1 MVKKIIP
8 LVMLSL
14 SLSGLAQERT
24 GETTVS
30 KTGVGIGVKVPS
42 KSAQLEVGGEDK
54 GILIPRLD
62 LVDAE
67 TYLGSDLA
75 GASKVTNIGMLVYH
89 KNSKNTELPEG
100 FYSWTGTKWDRITS
114 QSELTKVI
122 LETKT
127 EMVKEIEK
135 ITEIVTPGEPGE
147 NGEPGKDA
155 DLSYM
160 VVYSPSTDK
169 LSYLEKK
176 KGENGELVYEQK
188 EITFGELVQQQ
199 ETNTFFKEKKEIL
212 EGETKETLTGYIYYS
227 EKAITDWLEGGKN
240 VIADIPDD
248 NGFTID
254 VLASVKENIETVIK
268 ASETIIQE
276 VIKEADGTV
285 RVQEVNGKL
294 VLQYKPAGEKDYV
307 NVDLSGVETV
317 TSIDKFVWDEG
328 EKVFKSELNTE
339 PPLGEKGKIYYKYQG
354 EKNEAGQ
361 RVTQYI
367 DLSSDIVQA
376 IKNDTTIQ
384 ESISNTVNQH
394 FETIGG
400 NVFYGAINNDD
411 SKEYLYVVEGEEK
424 NKVKIDISE
433 SVKEVFDEIIKGET
447 KPGETPGED
456 NNNEI
461 VNSIKNAIGLK
472 VLTDKPAVD
481 TGNTIDSKKV
491 FKQSVTINVDKSNED
506 PSVNTD
512 FVGNIVVANF
522 GTLLNVSIY
531 DETGVLVCSNV
542 TDVVQTTT
550 SLKFSFGQGNLY
562 TPLETGYYTVVFEY
576 VSNIE
581 SKTDNK
587 K

>member
-1 MVKKIIP
+1 MKKNIIT
-8 LVMLSL
+8 LFALTFSL
-14 SLSGLAQERT
+14 FSLAQEGKPT
-24 GETTVS
+24 LP
-30 KTGVGIGVKVPS
+30 GVGIGTKTPS
-42 KSAQLEVGGEDK
+42 KSAQLEISADDK

-62 LVDAE
+62 LEGE
-67 TYLGSDLA
+67 TTFFKA
-75 GASKVTNIGMLVYH
+75 GGGDKTYNIGMLVYH
-89 KNSKNTELPEG
+89 KNSKNTDLVEG

-135 ITEIVTPGEPGE
+135 ITEVGVPGKPGE
-147 NGEPGKDA
+147 NGQPGTEA

-160 VVYSPSTDK
+160 VVYSPTTDK

-176 KGENGELVYEQK
+176 KGENGELIYEQK
-188 EITFGELVQQQ
+188 EITFGELVKQQ
-199 ETNTFFKEKKEIL
+199 ETNTFFKEKKEIV

-227 EKAITDWLEGGKN
+227 EKAITDWLEGGNKD
-240 VIADIPDD
+240 IADIPDD
-248 NGFTID
+248 KGFTID

-268 ASETIIQE
+268 ESETIIKE

-294 VLQYKPAGEKDYV
+294 VLQYKPVGEKDYV

-328 EKVFKSELNTE
+328 EQAFKPEPNTE
-339 PPLGEKGKIYYKYQG
+339 APLGEKGKIYYKYQG
-354 EKNEAGQ
+354 EKNEAGES
-361 RVTQYI
+361 VTHYI

-376 IKNDTTIQ
+376 IKNDTIIQ

-400 NVFYGAINNDD
+400 NVFYGAIDDKD
-411 SKEYLYVVEGEEK
+411 SKEYLYVVKGEDK

-447 KPGETPGED
+447 KPGENPGEG
-456 NNNEI
+456 NNNDI
-461 VNSIKNAIGLK
+461 VNSIKDAIGLK
-472 VLTDKPAVD
+472 LVTGEKAID

-491 FKQSVTINVDKSNED
+491 FKQSNFIT
-506 PSVNTD
+506 VNNTEFGYDSD
-512 FVGNIVVANF
+512 FTEANIKVENF
-522 GTLLNVSIY
+522 DTLLNVTIYNSEGTVVCNSI
-531 DETGVLVCSNV
+531 
-542 TDVVQTTT
+542 TDVEKTTT
-550 SLKFSFGQGNLY
+550 SLKFSFGQGKSY
-562 TPLETGYYTVVFEY
+562 SPLNNGKYIVVFEFLA
-576 VSNIE
+576 
-581 SKTDNK
+581 SK
-587 K
+587 